1 MKKIPVYDSLED
13 VIAAEDFG
21 DVSAGSRTMIKN
33 LPGVSITSKPR
44 RDGRYQGYCISGDTK
59 TYFYGRTQEEVAVKI
74 KHFLQSG
81 GVRKRKKRKKESV
94 RYSHNQKERRTAFVE
109 VKRKSPRLP
118 LKADLVYT

>member
-1 MKKIPVYDSLED
+1 MKKIPVYDSLDD

-81 GVRKRKKRKKESV
+81 GIRKRKKRKDAIPTFGEYAEKWYRLYKEPLLKPMSLRTV
-94 RYSHNQKERRTAFVE
+94 RNA
-109 VKRKSPRLP
+109 
-118 LKADLVYT
+118 A